1 MEKDEKLPTQLE
13 QLAQIAETLNK
24 NAKIKT
30 SSFTLS
36 FDSQNFLEILTEL
49 EQFVKIKIDRKQTK
63 ISLDINNV
71 EFIFVKDQYVN
82 CLRKKSLL

>member
-63 ISLDINNV
+63 IS
-71 EFIFVKDQYVN
+71 FVT
-82 CLRKKSLL
+82 LFF

>member
-71 EFIFVKDQYVN
+71 EFIFVKD
-82 CLRKKSLL
+82 